1 MLFPSKIISALVLSV
16 LHLLLSFTLKVP
28 ETYKKIV
35 RTYSVV
41 VNLLFIG
48 FLISFSTFLNI
59 DQHIATYYN
68 GLATLYFFLVVPLG
82 MVVFLL
88 VRKRMMEANLEPI
101 FLKYILVAGAG
112 IVEVVFLIVGYVLF
126 ILTFYGFAP

>member
-1 MLFPSKIISALVLSV
+1 MRLPTTVLVALIISV
-16 LHLLLSFTLKVP
+16 LHLLLCFTLKVP
-28 ETYKKIV
+28 EIYKKIV

-41 VNLLFIG
+41 VNVLFMG
-48 FLISFSTFLNI
+48 FLIIFSTFLDIN
-59 DQHIATYYN
+59 QHIATYYN
-68 GLATLYFFLVVPLG
+68 GLASLYVFLVVPLG

-101 FLKYILVAGAG
+101 SLKYILITGSG
-112 IVEVVFLIVGYVLF
+112 IVEVVVLIVGYALF